1 MRSVTIVHVAEEA
14 GVSVKTVSRVLNN
27 EPNVKPEMRARVM
40 VAVDKL
46 GYSPSMA
53 ARRMGGSRS
62 YLLIAFND
70 RQLTLDNWRSERGNN
85 WIDQMLYGAMLRCE
99 QSGYHLLFEL
109 LDLEPEGLDRRV
121 AAILS
126 SLQPDGVIL
135 TPPNS
140 ENETVLRVLKE
151 RQIPFVRMG
160 STGRG
165 QGHKVYMDDRAAG
178 EAVTRHLLDLGHRKI
193 GFIAGSPRFQA
204 SLQRAEGYAA
214 AMAASG
220 INRHEAW
227 QQPGDFTYDSGLAAA
242 EALLALEDR
251 PTAIMASNDEMA
263 LAALHVAQRL
273 GIPVPEA
280 LSIVSFDD
288 SPGVRFSVPP
298 LTAVRQ
304 PTSEMAECAADILI
318 TASAE
323 GDKSATS
330 RRLLPFDLIVRG
342 SSGRMG

>member
-1 MRSVTIVHVAEEA
+1 MRAVTIVHVAEKA
-14 GVSVKTVSRVLNN
+14 GVSLKTVSRVLNN
-27 EPNVKPEMRARVM
+27 EPNVTPQTRDRVM
-40 VAVDKL
+40 AAVDEL

-99 QSGYHLLFEL
+99 RSGYHLLFEL
-109 LDLEPEGLDRRV
+109 IDLQSDGLERRV
-121 AAILS
+121 TAILS

-140 ENETVLRVLKE
+140 ENETVLRVLRKRE
-151 RQIPFVRMG
+151 IPFVRVG
-160 STGRG
+160 SSARG
-165 QGHKVYMDDRAAG
+165 AGHKVYMDDRAAG
-178 EAVTRHLLDLGHRKI
+178 EAVTRHLLELGHRKI
-193 GFIAGSPRFQA
+193 GFISGSPRFQA
-204 SLQRAEGYAA
+204 SLQRAEGYAT

-220 INRHEAW
+220 VNRHEAW
-227 QQPGDFTYDSGLAAA
+227 VQPGDFTYESGLAAA
-242 EALLALEDR
+242 DALLALEDR

-273 GIPVPEA
+273 GIAVPA
-280 LSIVSFDD
+280 DLSIVSFDD

-304 PTSEMAECAADILI
+304 PTAEMAERAADILI
-318 TASAE
+318 AASAE
-323 GDKSATS
+323 GGKPATS
-330 RRLLPFDLIVRG
+330 RHQLPFELIVRG
-342 SSGRMG
+342 SSGRAN

>member
-1 MRSVTIVHVAEEA
+1 MRAVTIVHVAEKA
-14 GVSVKTVSRVLNN
+14 GVSLKTVSRVLNN
-27 EPNVKPEMRARVM
+27 EPNVTPQTRDRVM
-40 VAVDKL
+40 AAVDKL

-99 QSGYHLLFEL
+99 QSGYHLMFEL
-109 LDLEPEGLDRRV
+109 IDLESDGLERRV
-121 AAILS
+121 TAILS

-140 ENETVLRVLKE
+140 ENETVLRVLRKRE
-151 RQIPFVRMG
+151 IPFVRMG
-160 STGRG
+160 STSRG
-165 QGHKVYMDDRAAG
+165 AGHKVFMDDKAAG

-193 GFIAGSPRFQA
+193 GFISGSPRFEA
-204 SLQRAEGYAA
+204 SLQRAEGYSA

-220 INRHEAW
+220 VNRHEAW
-227 QQPGDFTYDSGLAAA
+227 VQPGEFTYESGLTAA
-242 EALLALEDR
+242 ETLLTLDDR

-273 GIPVPEA
+273 GISVPDD

-318 TASAE
+318 AASAD
-323 GDKSATS
+323 GGKPATS
-330 RRLLPFDLIVRG
+330 RRLLPFELIVRG
-342 SSGRMG
+342 SSGRAS